1 MVNVLKRMRG
11 LQPKLF
17 KVRHGEGAAILPPPP
32 SPQLTRLSL
41 QYDRKQWNKST
52 RPARIFHK
60 DHLPRLKY
68 HNPGLPIRVEQG
80 PSRLRLTFE
89 SADQQALRVLEGTS
103 LETSND
109 GEYRETW
116 TAIETKSQGSDET
129 ATSTS
134 PSSSSTSPATSIFSR
149 SVELRLGPHQPGSI
163 WKWFQNTTKCED
175 FPEDPEENEQMERL
189 KEFFAKAEE
198 DRQRV
203 KAGMDAIR
211 KQKEDLK
218 RAREAAERMANEA

>member
-1 MVNVLKRMRG
+1 MVHVLKRMRG
-11 LQPKLF
+11 LQPLF

-52 RPARIFHK
+52 RPARIFQK

-80 PSRLRLTFE
+80 PRRLQLTFE
-89 SADQQALRVLEGTS
+89 SADQQALRELEKTS

-116 TAIETKSQGSDET
+116 TEIEAKSQASDQT
-129 ATSTS
+129 TSSAS
-134 PSSSSTSPATSIFSR
+134 PSSSSNPTPTSTFTR
-149 SVELRLGPHQPGSI
+149 TVELRLGPHQPGSI
-163 WKWFQNTTKCED
+163 WKWFQNTTRCED
-175 FPEDPEENEQMERL
+175 YPENPEETEQMERL
-189 KEFFAKAEE
+189 KEFFARAEE

>member
-1 MVNVLKRMRG
+1 MVNVLKRMRN
-11 LQPKLF
+11 LQPLF
-17 KVRHGEGAAILPPPP
+17 KIRHGEGAAILPPPP

-52 RPARIFHK
+52 RPARIFQK

-68 HNPGLPIRVEQG
+68 HNPALPIRVEQG
-80 PSRLRLTFE
+80 PSRLQLTFE
-89 SADQQALRVLEGTS
+89 SADQHALREMERTS
-103 LETSND
+103 LERSND

-116 TAIETKSQGSDET
+116 TEIEAKSQPVEET
-129 ATSTS
+129 TASTS
-134 PSSSSTSPATSIFSR
+134 SSLASPATSIFTR

-175 FPEDPEENEQMERL
+175 FPENPEENEQMERL
-189 KEFFAKAEE
+189 NEFFVKAEE

>member
-11 LQPKLF
+11 LQPLF
-17 KVRHGEGAAILPPPP
+17 RIRHGEGAAILPPPP

-52 RPARIFHK
+52 RPARIFQK

-68 HNPGLPIRVEQG
+68 HNPGLPVRVEQG
-80 PSRLRLTFE
+80 PSRLQLTFE
-89 SADQQALRVLEGTS
+89 SADQQALKELERSS
-103 LETSND
+103 LETSDD
-109 GEYRETW
+109 GEYREMW
-116 TAIETKSQGSDET
+116 SEIETTSKPSNET
-129 ATSTS
+129 TSTA
-134 PSSSSTSPATSIFSR
+134 PVSSSQTSPATPIFTR

-175 FPEDPEENEQMERL
+175 FPENPEENEQMERL

-203 KAGMDAIR
+203 KAGIDAIR

-218 RAREAAERMANEA
+218 KAREAAERMANEA

>member
-11 LQPKLF
+11 LQPLF
-17 KVRHGEGAAILPPPP
+17 KIRHGEGAAILPPPP

-41 QYDRKQWNKST
+41 RYDRKQWNKST
-52 RPARIFHK
+52 RPARIFQK

-68 HNPGLPIRVEQG
+68 HNPALPIRVEQG
-80 PSRLRLTFE
+80 PSRLQLTFE
-89 SADQQALRVLEGTS
+89 STDQHALREMERTS
-103 LETSND
+103 LERSND

-116 TAIETKSQGSDET
+116 TEIEAKSQPVEET
-129 ATSTS
+129 TTSTS
-134 PSSSSTSPATSIFSR
+134 SLTSPATSIFTR

-163 WKWFQNTTKCED
+163 WTWFQNATRCED
-175 FPEDPEENEQMERL
+175 FPENPEESEQMERL
-189 KEFFAKAEE
+189 NEFFVKAEE

-218 RAREAAERMANEA
+218 RAREAAERMVNEA

>member
-11 LQPKLF
+11 LQPLF
-17 KVRHGEGAAILPPPP
+17 KIRHGEGAAILPPQP

-52 RPARIFHK
+52 RPARIFQK

-80 PSRLRLTFE
+80 PSRLHLTFE
-89 SADQQALRVLEGTS
+89 SANQQALRELEITS
-103 LETSND
+103 LESSSD
-109 GEYRETW
+109 GEYREMW
-116 TAIETKSQGSDET
+116 TEIEAKSQSSNDT
-129 ATSTS
+129 PAAASL
-134 PSSSSTSPATSIFSR
+134 SSSPTTDATSIFTR
-149 SVELRLGPHQPGSI
+149 SVELRLGPHQPGNI

-175 FPEDPEENEQMERL
+175 FPENPEENEQMERL